1 MKRKSAIAF
10 MMAAVMAV
18 TSISVA
24 STPVT
29 VSAANSLSDIYERQQ
44 AIQKELDKA
53 NANLKNLEGQISE
66 AENYQAELSNQIT
79 LNRDKISLYE
89 SEISALSD
97 EIAQTEETVAIKETD
112 IATKETEINDTY
124 EAFKERMIAIYK
136 AGETSSLEMLFSSES
151 FADFF
156 TTIRL
161 MQAVSEHDEQLVETL
176 RVQKADLETEK
187 QELQEYLTQIE
198 NDKAEI
204 ETAKADIQATQKEL
218 EASYAASET
227 AMQDL
232 EALERRYTADKEKAL
247 EEDAAIEAELEEWFR
262 QQAANNGGNTGE
274 LDSDFIWPLPGYSY
288 VSSPYGPRWGS
299 FHTGMD
305 ITGGGVYGAN
315 IVAASS
321 GVVTRVV
328 SMHYSYGNYLI
339 IDHGGGYSTLY
350 AHCSQLLVSEGDTVY
365 KGQTVALVGS
375 TGNSTG
381 PHLHFEVRVNG
392 SHTNPANYVSY

>member
-1 MKRKSAIAF
+1 MKRQSGIALV
-10 MMAAVMAV
+10 MAAVMAV
-18 TSISVA
+18 TSISIT
-24 STPVT
+24 STPET
-29 VSAANSLSDIYERQQ
+29 VSAASSLSDIYERQE

-53 NANLKNLEGQISE
+53 NANLKNLEGQIAE
-66 AENYQAELSNQIT
+66 AESYQAELSNQIS

-89 SEISALSD
+89 SQISALSD
-97 EIAQTEETVAIKETD
+97 EIAATEETVAVKETD
-112 IATKETEINDTY
+112 IAAKETEINDTY
-124 EAFKERMIAIYK
+124 EIFKARMTAIYK

-161 MQAVSEHDEQLVETL
+161 MQAVSEHDEQLVDTL
-176 RVQKADLETEK
+176 RVQKTELETEK

-198 NDKAEI
+198 EDKAEI

-218 EASYAASET
+218 EVSYAASET

-232 EALERRYTADKEKAL
+232 EALERRYTEDKEKAL

-262 QQAANNGGNTGE
+262 QQAANNGGNTGD

-288 VSSPYGPRWGS
+288 VSSPYGSRWGS
-299 FHTGMD
+299 IHTGMD

-328 SMHYSYGNYLI
+328 NMHYSYGNYLI
-339 IDHGGGYSTLY
+339 IDHGGGHSTLY

-381 PHLHFEVRVNG
+381 PHLHFEVRING
-392 SHTNPANYVSY
+392 AHTNPANYVSY